1 MKGEKRRKSVDVNE
15 DGKWM
20 TFPSMGQA
28 ATYLG
33 VSITTVK
40 NYIGSGKRIKN
51 CLVRMHDDEGIDEA
65 LEESLREIEERNR
78 KPYEFTN
85 GRDTPSAEEPR
96 RMTHTE
102 LVTRL
107 CEHVA
112 DIEELRTQFRSEWLI
127 DTRLK
132 DIASRLQLLM
142 KEIQEGGG
150 Q

>member
-1 MKGEKRRKSVDVNE
+1 MTRNRKAVDVKE

-33 VSITTVK
+33 VSIPTMSK
-40 NYIGSGKRIKN
+40 YIASGKRLKN
-51 CLVRMHDDEGIDEA
+51 CDVRMHKEEHEEEEIDRC
-65 LEESLREIEERNR
+65 LREIEERNR
-78 KPYEFTN
+78 QPYEFNN
-85 GRDTPSAEEPR
+85 GHTAPAPAEEPK

-107 CEHVA
+107 CEHTA
-112 DIEELRTQFRSEWLI
+112 DLEDLRTKFRTEWLI

-132 DIASRLQLLM
+132 DVTSRLQMLM
-142 KEIQEGGG
+142 KEIEEGGW

>member
-85 GRDTPSAEEPR
+85 GRDTSPAEEPR